1 MTVNFSPCSVLEFY
15 RQANARN
22 TENPANSGVFAPLDR
37 RAWEIVEFPV
47 DGESRTERSLEI
59 FKSGLHGGKNPTE
72 CVPIHLG
79 VSREYIGKSHNRE
92 PRPVFHSLTDALL
105 TTRL

>member
-1 MTVNFSPCSVLEFY
+1 MRGTRKTLQIAEFLPPWIV
-15 RQANARN
+15 
-22 TENPANSGVFAPLDR
+22 EL
-37 RAWEIVEFPV
+37 WEIVEFPV